1 MYNPE
6 QPLKEGEQMNYQT
19 AHALAVD
26 GIASR
31 NGPICRKTQDS
42 SLATKPNGKLKQG
55 SLISCYT
62 LLNE

>member
-1 MYNPE
+1 
-6 QPLKEGEQMNYQT
+6 MNYQT